1 MKKVSESQV
10 IMTELVLP
18 EHTNA
23 LGTIFGGTVM
33 SWIDIAAAIAAQ
45 RHARCVC
52 VTASLDALHFKAP
65 IRLGYIV
72 HIKASV
78 NYVGTTSMEIGVRID
93 SEDPKTGEM
102 KHTSTAYLTFVAL
115 DEFGNPKTVPA
126 LISETVDEKRRHRE
140 ALKRREARMK
150 LAQDLKN

>member
-1 MKKVSESQV
+1 
-10 IMTELVLP
+10 
-18 EHTNA
+18 
-23 LGTIFGGTVM
+23 
-33 SWIDIAAAIAAQ
+33 
-45 RHARCVC
+45 
-52 VTASLDALHFKAP
+52 
-65 IRLGYIV
+65 
-72 HIKASV
+72 
-78 NYVGTTSMEIGVRID
+78 MEIGVRID